1 VVVDVSFETGPS
13 QLCGDN
19 TSNASIRKLLDQFH
33 KSIPLIY
40 DAIVLKDQGG
50 YRVDNDPFRID
61 LLNTSLYHLD
71 ESCHRELLSTY
82 RQSTDFDFGWEIPDW
97 AGLEINKPLLMLKIG
112 QLKSEVY
119 HFLEH
124 LFLVL
129 V

>member
-1 VVVDVSFETGPS
+1 MLFVVDVSFEPGPS

-19 TSNASIRKLLDQFH
+19 TSSASSRQRLDQFH

-71 ESCHRELLSTY
+71 DSCHPELLSTY
-82 RQSTDFDFGWEIPDW
+82 RQSTDFDCDWEIPHC
-97 AGLEINKPLLMLKIG
+97 AGLDSNKPP
-112 QLKSEVY
+112 
-119 HFLEH
+119 
-124 LFLVL
+124 
-129 V
+129 